1 MEFKK
6 DLLEILKEMTAMG
19 NMKSVALK
27 NGNVRCYLAFFR
39 IKFEERGL
47 KPVPAK
53 NLIRAMQ
60 KIYEAGETPENVKNV
75 LAEIF
80 ADMDPRDIQNR
91 FGECDCPTCKPNPTN
106 KKEFLE
112 TLKKITGVE
121 MKFVDVDGFG
131 ETRSQ
136 VNH

>member
-6 DLLEILKEMTAMG
+6 DLLEILKEMAAMG
-19 NMKSVALK
+19 NIKSVALK

-47 KPVPAK
+47 KSVPAK

-60 KIYEAGETPENVKNV
+60 ELYEAGETPENVKNV

-80 ADMDPRDIQNR
+80 ADMDPRDSQNR
-91 FGECDCPTCKPNPTN
+91 FDGCDCLTCKPNPN
-106 KKEFLE
+106 AKKEFLE
-112 TLKKITGVE
+112 TLKKMTGVE
-121 MKFVDVDGFG
+121 MKIINVDGFG
-131 ETRSQ
+131 KTRSQ